1 MLHYIMKINDCKL
14 SPNNDLSCCAYS
26 EHAPYSCKE
35 RQLTVDSTCE
45 QKQTPAVTV
54 LASLPTLGHGA

>member
-1 MLHYIMKINDCKL
+1 
-14 SPNNDLSCCAYS
+14 
-26 EHAPYSCKE
+26 
-35 RQLTVDSTCE
+35 LTVDSTCE